1 MEKVI
6 KFILISFIFIIGL
19 GILILDKM
27 PKDDNIELM
36 LKEWELEINK
46 NFPHETVLGRINGV
60 SFKDKFVIYDLTIYE
75 TSYETPNIIEFY
87 KEHYEDFKYM
97 LLYILSALNGI
108 DNNGDK
114 LVYMLF
120 EIDYDIRVVINT
132 KDDKSI
138 SWDIKKEELDEFVKQ
153 CKLTP
158 TEALRKVLD
167 IQIELVKLNI
177 PVNENSEIQTRN
189 ITTEFMASTIE
200 EGCLLIDIKTIDNLI
215 VFEYL
220 VDDTKLDFDFAT
232 LRALSQTDEGKMIF
246 AEIFSE
252 DVSFREFLN
261 LIVLSQSNLG
271 IMYKGVTL
279 MDSVEIV
286 LPYTILRNYCTM
298 PKDIL

>member
-46 NFPHETVLGRINGV
+46 NFPHDFELGRINGV
-60 SFKDKFVIYDLTIYE
+60 SFKDKFVIYDITTYE
-75 TSYETPNIIEFY
+75 SSNIIEFY

-97 LLYILSALNGI
+97 LLYSFSYLNGT
-108 DNNGDK
+108 DDNGDK
-114 LVYMLF
+114 IVYMLF
-120 EIDYDIRVVINT
+120 KVDYDIKVVINT
-132 KDDKSI
+132 IDVKSI
-138 SWDIKKEELDEFVKQ
+138 SWDITKEELEEFLKQ

-158 TEALRKVLD
+158 TEALRKVLNMH
-167 IQIELVKLNI
+167 IELAKLNI
-177 PVNENSEIQTRN
+177 PVNVNSEIQTRN
-189 ITTEFMASTIE
+189 LTTEFMASTIE

-246 AEIFSE
+246 AEIFAE
-252 DVSFREFLN
+252 DASFREFLN

-271 IMYKGVTL
+271 IMYKGVTSI
-279 MDSVEIV
+279 DSVEIV
-286 LPYTILRNYCTM
+286 LPYAILRNYCTI
-298 PKDIL
+298 PQDIL

>member
-6 KFILISFIFIIGL
+6 KFILISFIS
-19 GILILDKM
+19 ILILGIFILDKI
-27 PKDDNIELM
+27 PKEDNIELM

-46 NFPHETVLGRINGV
+46 NFPHDFELGRINGV
-60 SFKDKFVIYDLTIYE
+60 SFKDKFVIYDITTYE
-75 TSYETPNIIEFY
+75 SSNIIEFY

-97 LLYILSALNGI
+97 LLYSFSYLNGT
-108 DNNGDK
+108 DDNGDK
-114 LVYMLF
+114 IVYMLF
-120 EIDYDIRVVINT
+120 KVDYDIKVVINT
-132 KDDKSI
+132 IDGKSI
-138 SWDIKKEELDEFVKQ
+138 SWDITKEELEEFLKQ

-158 TEALRKVLD
+158 TEALRKVLNMH
-167 IQIELVKLNI
+167 IELAKLNI
-177 PVNENSEIQTRN
+177 PVNENSEIQVRN

>member
-6 KFILISFIFIIGL
+6 RFILISFVSILLLGIFIF
-19 GILILDKM
+19 DKM
-27 PKDDNIELM
+27 PKDENIELM

-46 NFPHETVLGRINGV
+46 NFPHDFELGRINGV
-60 SFKDKFVIYDLTIYE
+60 FFKDKFVIYDGTTYG
-75 TSYETPNIIEFY
+75 TSDIIDFY
-87 KEHYEDFKYM
+87 TEHYDDLKDILMYS
-97 LLYILSALNGI
+97 LYCLNGT
-108 DNNGDK
+108 DRNGDK
-114 LVYMLF
+114 FVYMLF
-120 EIDYDIRVVINT
+120 KIDYDTRFILNT
-132 KDDKSI
+132 IDGKSI
-138 SWDIKKEELDEFVKQ
+138 SWDTTKEELDEFFEQ
-153 CKLTP
+153 CEANP
-158 TEALRKVLD
+158 TEALKKVLD
-167 IQIELVKLNI
+167 IDIKLAKLSF
-177 PVNENSEIQTRN
+177 PVDENSEIQVRSL
-189 ITTEFMASTIE
+189 TTDFIASTLEDGI
-200 EGCLLIDIKTIDNLI
+200 CLIDIKTIDNLI